1 MKVRLKAFFI
11 HLMLSALV
19 VGIAM
24 GLTYGLWYKSPFS
37 YVEQIGGITLILV
50 AVDLVMG
57 PLLTLI
63 VYNPAKKSLKFDLAV
78 IGAIQLAA
86 LVYGM
91 GVIYMARPIYA
102 VYADGR
108 FMTAA
113 PTEFEDV
120 EVARVKADNPYLRFS
135 QLGTEWVGARI
146 PATATDAEREEISLS
161 AALGGGPRIMPRLYV
176 PWTDVVQEALKSG
189 KRASEI
195 DYTKPPLHRTG
206 VAGRPKVPPT
216 LAELQSLQIAVQKWG
231 LPLEQVVLVP
241 LQGSRRSAI
250 VALDARSGTF
260 LGAIEQDAFWF

>member
-1 MKVRLKAFFI
+1 MKIRLKAFFI
-11 HLMLSALV
+11 HLLLSALV

-63 VYNPAKKSLKFDLAV
+63 VYNPAKKSLKFDLAL

-91 GVIYMARPIYA
+91 GVIYTARPVYA
-102 VYADGR
+102 VYAGGR
-108 FMTAA
+108 FMTVA
-113 PTEFEDV
+113 PTEFEEA
-120 EVARVKADNPYLRFS
+120 EVGKVKADNPYLNFP
-135 QLGTEWVGARI
+135 QLGTQWIGARI
-146 PATATDAEREEISLS
+146 PATVSDVEREEIIMSD
-161 AALGGGPRIMPRLYV
+161 AFGGGPRIMPRLYV
-176 PWTDVVQEALKSG
+176 PWTEVAQEAIKAG

-195 DYTKPPLHRTG
+195 DYIKPPVRLTG
-206 VAGRPKVPPT
+206 ASGKPKVPPT
-216 LAELQSLQIAVQKWG
+216 AAELQSLQSAVQKFG

-241 LQGSRRSAI
+241 LRGSHRTAI
-250 VALDARSGTF
+250 VGLDARSGKI
-260 LGAIEQDAFWF
+260 LGTIAQDAFWF